1 MASFQRIAHLTTM
14 MDLSQIISLKAEAQG
29 PMVEV
34 AETKV
39 PREMQVREEQA
50 VDAEDEEVGEDSD
63 ILG

>member
-1 MASFQRIAHLTTM
+1 M